1 MSAAKWVLLAFLAVS
16 AMSSVARIGQ
26 PVKPWT
32 PSLALGTLITLGV
45 LAWMVV
51 LA

>member
-1 MSAAKWVLLAFLAVS
+1 MNGAKWVLMAFMATS

-32 PSLALGTLITLGV
+32 PSLALGTLIMLGV

>member
-1 MSAAKWVLLAFLAVS
+1 MTAPKWVLMAFIVFS
-16 AMSSVARIGQ
+16 AMSAVARIGQ

-32 PSLALGTLITLGV
+32 PSLALGTLVMLGV